1 MSNIPKFDSKQFE
14 KENMEIANI
23 KSESEKNNKIHQ
35 LQNERKQI
43 QDLEKGIEEENQR
56 EQMKKEEIRNEQLK
70 DYSEFLR
77 RKYDKNFIYFKN
89 ELPIKIGT
97 ENRKNLY
104 EFHEDNSII
113 ENNENYYKFQKENN
127 LNKDNLDFNNLKIRQ
142 YSTINYDNNY
152 NQFPNYINHYS
163 HPLQIET
170 YNNYDND
177 RYYYY
182 LNNKYG
188 KVYNILEKEK
198 NYLKNKNYI
207 NPLNQSEIKS
217 YHLPEKYFNTQSN
230 IERKLEPYDDYINI
244 NPLKNEIQND
254 LKIEK
259 KQFEYKMPE
268 YKDNNKNNNNNNSS
282 NNNYNINN
290 QNIYVQNNKEYK
302 NNLNNMNLI
311 TKNNQNISQNMNNQ
325 NISNDENLIE
335 IPKNNKPDF
344 LDSRREYL
352 YNKSHNTAS
361 IGNIITDP
369 YSKKSINQI
378 SEYKKK
384 IQKERDYKELLD
396 EQIIYTNNNY
406 RSLKRSYT
414 NPNPYQA
421 IREKKSPFYE
431 LPEDPYNLK
440 IYNYNV
446 ISSLKNNPITN
457 PVNSYLFKDKRKA
470 YNGYFKN
477 LGLNIIKK

>member
-1 MSNIPKFDSKQFE
+1 MCHRYYCYFCLKGSYDTLAE
-14 KENMEIANI
+14 NI
-23 KSESEKNNKIHQ
+23 KDNNAW
-35 LQNERKQI
+35 LCPFCTGACYCTRC
-43 QDLEKGIEEENQR
+43 
-56 EQMKKEEIRNEQLK
+56 MRNEKILQLIAYYFSING
-70 DYSEFLR
+70 DINYLHDQLINMNSIIDELFTNTVMNNVYLIL
-77 RKYDKNFIYFKN
+77 YDKNLTPAQMVNNFINYDPSKFEDILNKEDEIKNLKEKNLNQLKNINEFKN
-89 ELPIKIGT
+89 EMEKIKNQY
-97 ENRKNLY
+97 EDSNKNQ
-104 EFHEDNSII
+104 I
-113 ENNENYYKFQKENN
+113 NENTNLKEKIRLLEEKLNN
-127 LNKDNLDFNNLKIRQ
+127 KNSEINNLKNE
-142 YSTINYDNNY
+142 YENNRKL
-152 NQFPNYINHYS
+152 S
-163 HPLQIET
+163 
-170 YNNYDND
+170 
-177 RYYYY
+177 
-182 LNNKYG
+182 
-188 KVYNILEKEK
+188 EKEI
-198 NYLKNKNYI
+198 LKLKTENKNLKLSTT
-207 NPLNQSEIKS
+207 NFKS
-217 YHLPEKYFNTQSN
+217 KKVDPSK
-230 IERKLEPYDDYINI
+230 
-244 NPLKNEIQND
+244 
-254 LKIEK
+254 LKIV
-259 KQFEYKMPE
+259 EYE
-268 YKDNNKNNNNNNSS
+268 NK
-282 NNNYNINN
+282 INLLMKEN
-290 QNIYVQNNKEYK
+290 EEYK
-302 NNLNNMNLI
+302 NNLNNINLI
-311 TKNNQNISQNMNNQ
+311 TKNNPTINQNMNNQ

-335 IPKNNKPDF
+335 IPKYNKPDF